1 VVNDVEIKA
10 GKFTLWLQ
18 CDGLDRGGAGR
29 LAFVLQYWSLWGCL
43 PKAEDVNVGML
54 PENLN

>member
-10 GKFTLWLQ
+10 GDFTLWLW
-18 CDGLDRGGAGR
+18 CDELDRGGAGR
-29 LAFVLQYWSLWGCL
+29 LAFVLQYWSLWGVL
-43 PKAEDVNVGML
+43 PKPEDVSVGML